1 MISSLIAVV
10 DDDDRV
16 RGATASVLR
25 SMGYATCSFAS
36 GWHLLDSE
44 LDGIGCVL
52 SDYQMPQMSG
62 LDLLAAL
69 RERAPGL
76 PVIIMTGYASQD
88 VAEKAAR
95 LGAVG
100 FLEKPLDE
108 TALVA
113 LITQALG

>member
-1 MISSLIAVV
+1 MNTSLIAVV
-10 DDDDRV
+10 DDDERV

-36 GWHLLDSE
+36 GPHLLESD

-52 SDYQMPQMSG
+52 SDYQMPVMSG
-62 LDLLAAL
+62 LDLLAVL
-69 RERAPGL
+69 KERAPTL
-76 PVIIMTGYASQD
+76 PVIIMTGYASPN
-88 VAEKAAR
+88 VAEKAAE
-95 LGAVG
+95 LGATG

-113 LITQALG
+113 LITRALG